1 MTDRDHRVTKI
12 IADNMLIVVQRVQS
26 FSRFCELLSVS
37 SRSCIVAAVNRTMSS
52 ECQDYDQKVVPKDE
66 VIRFIQDCMC
76 KAGTTAEDAYA
87 VGHHLMTA
95 DYRGHF
101 SHGMNRM
108 QMYVKDIENRI
119 TDPTARPQIVT
130 DFQAIALVD
139 GKNALGQVVGK
150 YCMELAVEKAK
161 KFGIGM
167 VAARGSNHFG
177 ICGYYTMMAM
187 KQGLIGF
194 NCTNTSPL
202 MTPTRSIKA
211 GLGTNPLSLG
221 MSTGDGDEFLLDMA
235 TTAVA
240 LGKIEL
246 AIRKGEDIPDG
257 WALRSDGQVTR
268 DAEEACKASLLMPL
282 GGSECNSGYKGYGLA
297 LMIEILT
304 GILTGSQFGPNIRSW
319 KTNDRVADLG
329 QCFMAI
335 NPEAFAS
342 GSEKR
347 LSTLLKQLR
356 DFPVAGED
364 PVLIA
369 GDPERCHMKKVDT
382 EGGITYHPNQLK
394 DSEEFAEHMGVQPM
408 KLVPKSV

>member
-1 MTDRDHRVTKI
+1 MLVFVHR
-12 IADNMLIVVQRVQS
+12 AML
-26 FSRFCELLSVS
+26 SRFYKLATTTS
-37 SRSCIVAAVNRTMSS
+37 SHACIVTVVNRMMSG
-52 ECQDYDQKVVPKDE
+52 CQDHDEKVVPKDE

-76 KAGTTAEDAYA
+76 KAGTSLEDAYT
-87 VGHHLMTA
+87 VGHHLMIA

-108 QMYVKDIENRI
+108 QMYVKDIENRF
-119 TDPTARPQIVT
+119 TDPTARPQIIT

-139 GKNALGQVVGK
+139 GKNALGQVIGK
-150 YCMELAVEKAK
+150 YCMELAIEKAK

-167 VAARGSNHFG
+167 VTTRGSNHFG

-187 KQGLIGF
+187 EQGLIGF

-202 MTPTRSIKA
+202 MAPTRSVKA

-221 MSTGDGDEFLLDMA
+221 MATSDGDEFVLDMA

-246 AIRKGEDIPDG
+246 AIRKGEDIPEG
-257 WALRSDGQVTR
+257 WALDSDGKVTR
-268 DAEEACKASLLMPL
+268 DAEEAFEASLLMPL
-282 GGSECNSGYKGYGLA
+282 GGSEQNSGYKGYGLA
-297 LMIEILT
+297 LMVEILC
-304 GILTGSQFGPNIRSW
+304 GILSGSQFGPNIRPW
-319 KTNDRVADLG
+319 KTGNKVADLG
-329 QCFMAI
+329 HCFMAI

-342 GSEKR
+342 GSKER
-347 LSTLLKQLR
+347 LSALLKQLR
-356 DFPVAGED
+356 NLPAAGEK

-369 GDPERCHMKKVDT
+369 GDPERLHMKQVDR

-394 DSEEFAEHMGVQPM
+394 ASEEFAEHMSVRPM

>member
-1 MTDRDHRVTKI
+1 
-12 IADNMLIVVQRVQS
+12 MLIVVRRVM
-26 FSRFCELLSVS
+26 FSRFCGLLSVS
-37 SRSCIVAAVNRTMSS
+37 SRACIVKGKMSTGY
-52 ECQDYDQKVVPKDE
+52 QDHDQKVVPKDE
-66 VIRFIQDCMC
+66 VIRFIQDCMR
-76 KAGTTAEDAYA
+76 KAGTTVEDAHA
-87 VGHHLMTA
+87 VAHHLMTA

-108 QMYVKDIENRI
+108 QMYVKDIENRF

-139 GKNALGQVVGK
+139 GKNGLGQVVGK

-167 VAARGSNHFG
+167 VAARNSNHFG

-187 KQGLIGF
+187 EQGLIGF
-194 NCTNTSPL
+194 NCTNTSPI
-202 MTPTRSIKA
+202 MAPTRGMKA

-246 AIRKGEDIPDG
+246 AIRKGDDIPEG
-257 WALRSDGQVTR
+257 WALGSDGKVTR
-268 DAEEACKASLLMPL
+268 DAEEAYKASMLMPL
-282 GGSECNSGYKGYGLA
+282 GGAECSSGYKGYGLS
-297 LMIEILT
+297 LMVEILC
-304 GILTGSQFGPNIRSW
+304 GILTGSHFGPNIRAW
-319 KTNDRVADLG
+319 KTNDRIADLG

-335 NPEAFAS
+335 NPEAFAC
-342 GSEKR
+342 GSKER

-356 DFPVAGED
+356 DLPVAGEK

-369 GDPERCHMKKVDT
+369 GDPERCHMEMVDR

-394 DSEEFAEHMGVQPM
+394 DSAEFAKHMGVQPM
-408 KLVPKSV
+408 KLVSKSV

>member
-1 MTDRDHRVTKI
+1 MLMFIHRATI
-12 IADNMLIVVQRVQS
+12 S
-26 FSRFCELLSVS
+26 CFCKLLTTSVS
-37 SRSCIVAAVNRTMSS
+37 SHVCIVTAVNRMMSTG
-52 ECQDYDQKVVPKDE
+52 CQDYDEKVVPKDE

-76 KAGTTAEDAYA
+76 KAGTTLEDAYT
-87 VGHHLMTA
+87 VGHHLMIA

-119 TDPTARPQIVT
+119 TDPIARPQIVT
-130 DFQAIALVD
+130 DFQAIALVN

-150 YCMELAVEKAK
+150 YCMDLAVEKAK

-167 VAARGSNHFG
+167 VAARGSNHYG

-187 KQGLIGF
+187 EQDLIGF

-202 MTPTRSIKA
+202 MAPTRSVKA

-221 MSTGDGDEFLLDMA
+221 MTTGDGDEFLLDMA
-235 TTAVA
+235 TTTVA

-246 AIRKGEDIPDG
+246 AIRKEKDIPEG
-257 WALRSDGQVTR
+257 WALGSDGKVTR
-268 DAEEACKASLLMPL
+268 DAEEAFKASLLMPL
-282 GGSECNSGYKGYGLA
+282 GGSERNSGYKGYGLA
-297 LMIEILT
+297 LMIEILC
-304 GILTGSQFGPNIRSW
+304 GILSGSQFGPNIRPW
-319 KTNDRVADLG
+319 KTGDRVANLG

-335 NPEAFAS
+335 NPEVFAS
-342 GSEKR
+342 GSKER

-356 DFPVAGED
+356 DLPVAGEE

-369 GDPERCHMKKVDT
+369 GDPERHHMKKVDR

-394 DSEEFAEHMGVQPM
+394 ASEEFAKHMGVRPM
-408 KLVPKSV
+408 KLVSKSL